1 MFYTVIEV
9 QEMENGKRGVLAT
22 CHEGHEQALAKL
34 YTVLAAAA
42 VSALPYHAAWLLDSK
57 GVTEE
62 ARVFD
67 RRGTEA

>member
-9 QEMENGKRGVLAT
+9 QETESGKRGVLAT

-42 VSALPYHAAWLLDSK
+42 VSALPYHAAWLLDSN
-57 GVTEE
+57 GVTEDVK
-62 ARVFD
+62 VFD
-67 RRGTEA
+67 RRGAEA